1 MERSDL
7 RREIESLR
15 QQMSD
20 AELFDRLE
28 TRGTEISEAI
38 ERAYDRNLREARIAA
53 VVSIVGLVL
62 AAVAL
67 AMRLL
72 PLMWE

>member
-7 RREIESLR
+7 RREI
-15 QQMSD
+15 
-20 AELFDRLE
+20 
-28 TRGTEISEAI
+28 
-38 ERAYDRNLREARIAA
+38 DRNVREARIAA